1 MPFVGGENADTAGEI
16 KFGISPFGYV
26 SPKNRIRKGGRKVGK
41 IKGFFDGISYKYNRI
56 KMRHNMRRQHRKEQQ
71 KQKSDKIGTVTKIKE
86 ICGNIVDIKPKKEAD
101 YCLVLG
107 LRMGRKLIM
116 WILLA
121 AAVVSMGC
129 ILLLMP
135 ESGMADGVRTYRY
148 NALPLKF
155 TSGQVRIMAKSGYV
169 AYEGEVSQGAVN
181 GKGTLYRKDGSLV
194 YEGEFQNNKYQGEGK
209 CYYKG
214 NQLQYEGQLVNNQ
227 FQGQGILYSQAGTR
241 EYEGAFSFGQKQGQ
255 GKLYDAGGKLVY
267 TGNFAK
273 DRINYQELL
282 GKSMT
287 EMAQMY
293 TGSRVVYEN
302 DSEYC
307 VSMEDIDSIYISQGA
322 VNTLEQEG
330 YVQGVYVLSP
340 SIVLEGTEYK
350 TIKELKKKFKLISYE
365 GNTSLTMA
373 DAVAVNVASKKTEV
387 LNGAVTMDT
396 TAVFEDVITVN
407 SVDKSYQAYIYQLE
421 DENILYTFFSK
432 EKGKGFD
439 FYLME
444 QK

>member
-1 MPFVGGENADTAGEI
+1 M
-16 KFGISPFGYV
+16 
-26 SPKNRIRKGGRKVGK
+26 GK
-41 IKGFFDGISYKYNRI
+41 IKTIFNGIKYKYNRI
-56 KMRHNMRRQHRKEQQ
+56 KLRHNMERQHKKEGQ
-71 KQKSDKIGTVTKIKE
+71 KQETKQTETAGKIKE
-86 ICGNIVDIKPKKEAD
+86 ICGNIVDVKPKKEED
-101 YCLVLG
+101 YCSVLG
-107 LRMGRKLIM
+107 LRMGRKLIL

-121 AAVVSMGC
+121 AAVISIGC
-129 ILLLMP
+129 ILLVMP
-135 ESGMADGVRTYRY
+135 ESGTADGVRTYRY
-148 NALPLKF
+148 NALPLKY
-155 TSGQVRIMAKSGYV
+155 TSGQVRILAKSGYV
-169 AYEGEVSQGAVN
+169 AYEGEVSKGAAN
-181 GKGTLYRKDGSLV
+181 GTGTLYRNDQSLV
-194 YEGEFQNNKYQGEGK
+194 YEGQFLNNKYQGEGK

-214 NQLQYEGQLVNNQ
+214 NQLQYEGEFVNNQ
-227 FQGQGILYSQAGTR
+227 FQDQGILYRQDGTK
-241 EYEGAFSFGQKQGQ
+241 EYEGTFSFGKKQGE

-267 TGNFAK
+267 TGNFVK

-282 GKSMT
+282 GKSVT

-293 TGSRVVYEN
+293 TGGRVVYEN

-307 VSMEDIDSIYISQGA
+307 VSMEDIDSIYISQGE

-330 YVQGVYVLSP
+330 TVQGVYVFSS
-340 SIVLEGTEYK
+340 SIVLDGTEYK
-350 TIKELKKKFKLISYE
+350 TIGELKKKFKLISYE

-373 DAVAVNVASKKTEV
+373 DAVAVNVASQKTEV

-421 DENILYTFFSK
+421 DENIIYTFFSK
-432 EKGKGFD
+432 EKGTDFD

>member
-1 MPFVGGENADTAGEI
+1 M
-16 KFGISPFGYV
+16 
-26 SPKNRIRKGGRKVGK
+26 GK
-41 IKGFFDGISYKYNRI
+41 IKEFFYRISYRYNKI

-71 KQKSDKIGTVTKIKE
+71 KSDKIGTVAKIKE
-86 ICGNIVDIKPKKEAD
+86 ICGNMVDIKPKKEED
-101 YCLVLG
+101 YCSVLG

-116 WILLA
+116 WILFA
-121 AAVVSMGC
+121 AAVVSIGC

-135 ESGMADGVRTYRY
+135 VSGRADGVRTYRY

-155 TSGQVRIMAKSGYV
+155 TSGQVRILAKSGHV
-169 AYEGEVSQGAVN
+169 AYEGEVSKGAAN
-181 GKGTLYRKDGSLV
+181 GEGTLYRNDGSLV
-194 YEGEFQNNKYQGEGK
+194 YEGEFKNNKYQGEGK

-227 FQGQGILYSQAGTR
+227 FQGQGILYSQDGAR

-255 GKLYDAGGKLVY
+255 GKLYDAAGKLVY
-267 TGNFAK
+267 TGTFVK

-307 VSMEDIDSIYISQGA
+307 VSMEDIDSIYITQGA

-373 DAVAVNVASKKTEV
+373 DAVAVNVASQKAEV
-387 LNGAVTMDT
+387 LNGVVTMDT

>member
-1 MPFVGGENADTAGEI
+1 M
-16 KFGISPFGYV
+16 
-26 SPKNRIRKGGRKVGK
+26 GK
-41 IKGFFDGISYKYNRI
+41 LKTVFRRVNYKYNRI
-56 KMRHNMRRQHRKEQQ
+56 KLRHHMEKQRRKELQE
-71 KQKSDKIGTVTKIKE
+71 QKSDKIRTVIKIKK
-86 ICGNIVDIKPKKEAD
+86 ILGSMVDVKPKKEED
-101 YCLVLG
+101 YCSVLG
-107 LRMGRKLIM
+107 LRMGRKLIL

-121 AAVVSMGC
+121 AALVSIGC
-129 ILLLMP
+129 ILLVMP

-155 TSGQVRIMAKSGYV
+155 TSGQVRILAKSGYV
-169 AYEGEVSQGAVN
+169 AYEGEVSKGAAN
-181 GKGTLYRKDGSLV
+181 GTGTLYRNDQSLV
-194 YEGEFQNNKYQGEGK
+194 YQGQFLNNKYQGDGK

-214 NQLQYEGQLVNNQ
+214 NQLQYEGEFVNNQ
-227 FQGQGILYSQAGTR
+227 FQGQGILYRQDGTK
-241 EYEGAFSFGQKQGQ
+241 EYEGTFSFGKKQGE

-267 TGNFAK
+267 TGNFVK

-282 GKSMT
+282 GKSVT
-287 EMAQMY
+287 EVAQMY
-293 TGSRVVYEN
+293 TGGRVVYEN

-307 VSMEDIDSIYISQGA
+307 VSMEDIDSIYISQGE

-330 YVQGVYVLSP
+330 TVQGVYVLSS
-340 SIVLEGTEYK
+340 SIVLDGSEYK
-350 TIKELKKKFKLISYE
+350 TIGELKKKFKLISYE

-373 DAVAVNVASKKTEV
+373 DAVAVNVASQKAEV
-387 LNGAVTMDT
+387 LNGAATMDT

-421 DENILYTFFSK
+421 DENIIYTFFSK
-432 EKGKGFD
+432 EKGTDFD